1 MIMRIKSYGIIAP
14 TGTYTF
20 TNLINLDTYPLEP
33 LEIAHLKIMWH
44 HYLQTKLGLCETG
57 AQRIINSNG
66 YLIPSDWLERH
77 ATLNPMK

>member
-1 MIMRIKSYGIIAP
+1 MIMRIKSYGLITP

-20 TNLINLDTYPLEP
+20 TNLMNLDTLPLEP
-33 LEIAHLKIMWH
+33 LEIARLKIMWH
-44 HYLQTKLGLCETG
+44 HYLQTKLGLYETG

-77 ATLNPMK
+77 TTLHLMK